1 MVEFSNPAGVRAPAG
16 LYSHSAFVK
25 AGSDLVFLAGQVGAR
40 PDGTI
45 PDGIEDQADAAFA
58 NVVTI
63 LKSHGLAASNIVKMQ
78 VFVTDRAHRDGVN
91 AARRK
96 HLGEHRPTSTFLVVA
111 GLAQPELKIEVEVIA
126 AR

>member
-16 LYSHSAFVK
+16 LYSHSAVVK
-25 AGSDLVFLAGQVGAR
+25 AGPDLIILAGQVGAR

-45 PDGIEDQADAAFA
+45 PGDIEGQADAAFG

-63 LKSHGLAASNIVKMQ
+63 LKSHGLSASNIVKMQ

-96 HLGEHRPTSTFLVVA
+96 HLGEHRPTSTFLIVA
-111 GLAQPELKIEVEVIA
+111 GLAQPELMIEVEVIA